1 MSITVKGR
9 AFSDAVV
16 NEIIRRFLHTADT
29 RTKQT
34 MIDLIRALDVP
45 EEVIEPA
52 AKRFLKRIT
61 DDELARFDPQTSTYI
76 VENDGPQPPVVA
88 EQHCKE
94 GLVSSQKSNNQ
105 STSAANESYTK
116 TEQFQTHD
124 HITGLSHAAR
134 AFCLIISAAAILAVV
149 STWGLFA
156 ASIAGTAQLAAILI
170 TAMVS
175 IDLMR
180 PFLVAMALIS
190 FRNRLWLR
198 FTGALTLAL
207 VLAPLSVFTS
217 FSMLSAEFSKGADS
231 RQNALQSAGSKEA
244 ARATLDTEIAR
255 LRDVSATQW
264 AEWQSEC
271 ANGGCGANAG
281 RLQGAAERTDTRIAT
296 LVSERKAL
304 SGTPQVSP
312 DRTSRITTSLT
323 LFGIPEAIVV
333 QIAPLLL
340 ALGLELAA
348 VLGPAILLVPVTPK
362 RPVRAPRFANPDSTE
377 GGPQ

>member
-1 MSITVKGR
+1 MSITVKG
-9 AFSDAVV
+9 FLFEETVID
-16 NEIIRRFLHTADT
+16 EIINTFLDGDT
-29 RTKQT
+29 DRTKQT
-34 MIDLIRALDVP
+34 MVEIIKAHEAPEDVV
-45 EEVIEPA
+45 EAA
-52 AKRFLKRIT
+52 AKRFLKIIT
-61 DDELARFDPQTSTYI
+61 DNDLARFDPDTSTY
-76 VENDGPQPPVVA
+76 VVLRVQSEA
-88 EQHCKE
+88 PNTDDTLPGSEVLKGSDATPFNGRPHPDAVRKPAQ
-94 GLVSSQKSNNQ
+94 NQ
-105 STSAANESYTK
+105 RDT
-116 TEQFQTHD
+116 Q
-124 HITGLSHAAR
+124 IIGLSRIAR
-134 AFCLIISAAAILAVV
+134 CICLLISAAAILAVV
-149 STWGLFA
+149 SINGLFA
-156 ASIAGTAQLAAILI
+156 ASIAGTEMLAAILI

-190 FRNRLWLR
+190 FKNRLWLR

-231 RQNALQSAGSKEA
+231 RLSALKSAGNAEA
-244 ARATLDTEIAR
+244 TKDTLDTEIAR
-255 LRDVSATQW
+255 LRGVSATQW

-281 RLQGAAERTDTRIAT
+281 RLQRAAERTDDQIAA
-296 LVSERKAL
+296 LVADRKAL
-304 SGTPQVSP
+304 SSTAQDSP

-323 LFGIPEAIVV
+323 LFGIPEALVV

-362 RPVRAPRFANPDSTE
+362 RPGRATRFANPNSIE